1 MAYEDI
7 IHKKRPVHVND
18 DFAVKHSRMRTED
31 RAKIFTPFAA
41 LKGYE
46 ESIQE
51 RQRVTELP
59 RELDEE
65 QKALLS
71 EQLDALSKRLA
82 DWKKARKDPNS
93 PVSSLSPILVTVVC
107 FERDESMEA
116 IMRDGVRGKYVR
128 RSGALSNIDQVGGTM
143 TVAGA
148 SIAFNNFISVEFSP

>member
-18 DFAVKHSRMRTED
+18 DFAVKHPRMRTED

-51 RQRVTELP
+51 RQRVTQPP
-59 RELDEE
+59 RELDDE

-71 EQLDALSKRLA
+71 EMLDALSKRLA

-93 PVSSLSPILVTVVC
+93 PASSLSPILVTVVC

-116 IMRDGVRGKYVR
+116 IMKDGIRGKYVR
-128 RSGALSNIDQVGGTM
+128 RSGALSSIDHVGGTM
-143 TVAGA
+143 TVAGT
-148 SIAFNNFISVEFSP
+148 SIAFDDIMSIELSH